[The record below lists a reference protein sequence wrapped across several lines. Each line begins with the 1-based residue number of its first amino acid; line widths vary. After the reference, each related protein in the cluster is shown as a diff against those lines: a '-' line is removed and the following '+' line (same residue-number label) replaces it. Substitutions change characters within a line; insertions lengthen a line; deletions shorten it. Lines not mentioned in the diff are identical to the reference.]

1 VVEHLA
7 DLSPVKLEVAVGEVH
22 KCNASNEEEHVGV
35 VALTLRL
42 KRIVAQL
49 VTIRLIVY
57 VVLLL
62 PVVSMRV
69 RREDVLVTI
78 TRVIITRILTIAVAV
93 TYWERGRSLW

>member
-1 VVEHLA
+1 V
-7 DLSPVKLEVAVGEVH
+7 D
-22 KCNASNEEEHVGV
+22 KCNASNEEKHVGV

-78 TRVIITRILTIAVAV
+78 TRMLTIAVAV

>member
-1 VVEHLA
+1 MVEHLA
-7 DLSPVKLEVAVGEVH
+7 DLSPVKLEVAVGEVD
-22 KCNASNEEEHVGV
+22 KCNASNEEKHVGV

-78 TRVIITRILTIAVAV
+78 TRMLTIAVAV

>member
-1 VVEHLA
+1 V
-7 DLSPVKLEVAVGEVH
+7 D

-69 RREDVLVTI
+69 RREDMLVTI
-78 TRVIITRILTIAVAV
+78 TRMLTIAVAV